1 MPNVVKTISAHLTTL
16 KGSVDDGFV
25 HKLLYI
31 GEPLEARAIVLQD
44 GWCSKS
50 TYRKGATMTKDHRR
64 VDAGTAQEILLDDP
78 GFLREIAKR
87 VVQQILEAEMTEQIG
102 ASPYERGSSRSV
114 HRNGHRPR
122 ALRTRV
128 GTLNLLVPQDREGT
142 FSTRLFS
149 RYQRNEKA
157 LVLAL
162 MEMYVEGVSTR
173 KVGEVT
179 EELCGTSFSK
189 SLISSLA
196 GRLDAELQAW
206 RSRPLE
212 AEAYPY
218 LFVDARYEKVR
229 VGSRI
234 VSEGVLLVS
243 AVRDDGYREI
253 LGVEVADTESEATY
267 QELFRSLKARGLKGV
282 QLVTSDDHKGLKS
295 AIERHFQGA
304 SWQRCQVHYARNLLG
319 MVAFGERKEL
329 AEGLRGVFAAT
340 SRELALRAA
349 HELADQW
356 RRTHP
361 KVAEHIEEHIEEC
374 LSCLAFPEAHRRR
387 IRTTNGLERFN
398 QEIKRRTRVVRI
410 FPNREA
416 CLRLVTAMAVEQS
429 EEWVTG
435 RRYLDMEELRELSYR
450 ECESEEVL
458 AI

>member
-1 MPNVVKTISAHLTTL
+1 MADH
-16 KGSVDDGFV
+16 
-25 HKLLYI
+25 
-31 GEPLEARAIVLQD
+31 
-44 GWCSKS
+44 
-50 TYRKGATMTKDHRR
+50 HRR
-64 VDAGTAQEILLDDP
+64 ADKELVQQILLDDP
-78 GFLREIAKR
+78 EFLRRIVER
-87 VVQQILEAEMTEQIG
+87 TLQQLLEAEITEHIG
-102 ASPYERGSSRSV
+102 AARYQRTESRKG
-114 HRNGHRPR
+114 HRNGYKPR
-122 ALRTRV
+122 KLKTRV
-128 GTLNLLVPQDREGT
+128 GTLELLVPQDREGA
-142 FSTRLFS
+142 FSTHLFS

-173 KVGEVT
+173 KVRQIT

-189 SLISSLA
+189 SLISELA
-196 GRLDAELQAW
+196 GNLDSELESW

-212 AEAYPY
+212 VEAYPY
-218 LFVDARYEKVR
+218 LFADARYEKVR
-229 VGSRI
+229 VGSRV
-234 VSEGVLLVS
+234 VSEGVLIVS
-243 AVRDDGYREI
+243 AVGDDGYREI
-253 LGVEVADTESEATY
+253 LAVEVSDTESEVTY

-282 QLVTSDDHKGLKS
+282 ELVTSDDHEGLKS

-319 MVAFGERKEL
+319 MVGLGERKDL

-340 SRELALRAA
+340 SKGLALRAA
-349 HELADQW
+349 EELADRW

-410 FPNREA
+410 FHNREA
-416 CLRLVTAMAVEQS
+416 CLRLVTAIAVEQS

-435 RRYLDMEELRELSYR
+435 RRYLDMEQLKERH
-450 ECESEEVL
+450 SEERAREEVIL
-458 AI
+458 AQR